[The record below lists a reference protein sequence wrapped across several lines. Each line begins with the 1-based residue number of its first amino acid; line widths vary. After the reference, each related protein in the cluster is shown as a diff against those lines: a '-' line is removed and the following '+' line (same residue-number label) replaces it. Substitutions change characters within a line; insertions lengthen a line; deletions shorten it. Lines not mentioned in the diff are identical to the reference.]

1 MTSKL
6 LITFAALAVVASTDA
21 FAQRAQRPVEPGRGG
36 QVTDPSKPREERTRE
51 QRKENPGL
59 QRAGVAATQGDVSA
73 LARVVTKDVKG
84 PAAAKINEQLTS
96 LMTNFEGVKKL
107 LEVVDAKIGEA
118 APAGKA
124 VNNAQAVKNLLVE
137 LGNRGML
144 NEAGLTSSKT
154 DLLVF
159 LTREAL
165 SILQGTQSASFI
177 DTVTRMTESAKQGKS
192 IDDIL
197 FDGITENGKNKEE
210 MERFCKACPG
220 ACK

>member
-1 MTSKL
+1 MTNKL
-6 LITFAALAVVASTDA
+6 LLTLTALAVVASTDA
-21 FAQRAQRPVEPGRGG
+21 FAQRAQRPVEPGKGG
-36 QVTDPSKPREERTRE
+36 QVVDPSKPSEVRERE

-59 QRAGVAATQGDVSA
+59 RRAGQAATQGDAAA
-73 LARVVTKDVKG
+73 LAKVVTRDVKG

-107 LEVVDAKIGEA
+107 LEVVDAKISEA

-165 SILQGTQSASFI
+165 SILQGTQSASFV
-177 DTVTRMTESAKQGKS
+177 DTVVRMTESTKQGKS

-197 FDGITENGKNKEE
+197 NDGITDFGKNKEE